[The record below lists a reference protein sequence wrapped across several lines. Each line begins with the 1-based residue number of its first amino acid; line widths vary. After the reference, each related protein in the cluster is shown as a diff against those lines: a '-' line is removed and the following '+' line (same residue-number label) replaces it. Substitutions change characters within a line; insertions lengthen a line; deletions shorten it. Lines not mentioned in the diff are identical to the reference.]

1 MLRKLK
7 ELFNDDIKLTNKYK
21 KQVEEVLKL
30 EDKMKD
36 LTDEELQNYTNI
48 FRERLRNGE
57 TIDEILVEA
66 VAVVREAARRTRNEF
81 PFPVQIL
88 GSLIINGGDIAEMK
102 TGEGKTLTSTMA
114 IYLNA
119 LMGYGV
125 HVVTVNEYLSERDA
139 TEMGKVFKFL
149 GLTVGVNKANM
160 TKSEKKAA
168 YACDV
173 TYTTNSELG
182 FDYLRDNMVF
192 TAEDK
197 VQRGLHFALIDE
209 ADSILIDESR
219 TPLIISSSQQTD
231 IRQYTDPDKIVKT
244 LKYKEDYDIDIQ
256 DKQVY
261 LLQNGIEKVEK
272 AFNIENMYDIEYSIL
287 VHRINQA
294 LKANYIMKKDTDYL
308 INDKGE
314 IMIIDQF
321 TGRVMEGRSFSEG
334 LHQAIEAKEGVNIR
348 PESKT
353 VATITYQNFF
363 RLYDKLSGMTG
374 TAKTEEEEFL
384 SIYNMR
390 VIPVETNR
398 PVIRVDYPDSIYASK
413 KVKYKALVKEVKEIH
428 KTGQPILV
436 GTASVETNE
445 LISKLMDAAEIP
457 HEVLNAKNHARE
469 AEIIAKAGQVGAVT
483 IATNMAGRGTDIKLS
498 DEARKLGGLA
508 VLGTERHESRRIDN
522 QLRGRSGRQGDPGF
536 SRFYVS
542 MEDDLMKRF
551 ASEMIK
557 EQMKTFGDEK
567 LESKMVTKAITSAQ
581 KRVEGQ
587 NFDIRKRLI
596 DYDDVLRKQREIIYD
611 QRDYIMQHE
620 DIRPHMEILIRNSF
634 NRLVESCY
642 EGNTIKEEELKQ
654 LLSQNSLED
663 IPLIDKSLMNME
675 KEAIQDE
682 LFKEAWEKYNFK
694 TEMIKPSVYQIE
706 KSLLLQII
714 DDKWQKHIDTM
725 TNLRNGIHLRSYA
738 QNNPLQQYI
747 DEGYDL
753 FDTMIREIEDIYAI
767 LICNAEVS
775 IEHTSPE
782 NKETVEEKTDEILET
797 KEG

>member
-7 ELFNDDIKLTNKYK
+7 ELLNDDIKLTNKYK